1 MPRAKAPTPSAPE
14 NTEAQAAAT
23 PTEVQPLPMKLDVR
37 INSINPNGAIRATAS
52 VNMNDC
58 FAVKNV
64 KVMDGKNGMFVSMP
78 SYKSPTSG
86 EYREHCFPV
95 TKEFRDQLNNAV
107 IGAYQQALAQ
117 SQQTA
122 LQGIPQ
128 PEAQT
133 QTQDAPEA
141 EAPEQALQQQ
151 M

>member
-1 MPRAKAPTPSAPE
+1 MPRAKAPAPSVPE
-14 NTEAQAAAT
+14 NTEAQAAVT
-23 PTEVQPLPMKLDVR
+23 PTEAQPLPMKLDVR
-37 INSINPNGAIRATAS
+37 INSIKPNGAIRATAS

-58 FAVKNV
+58 FAVKNL

-78 SYKSPTSG
+78 SYKSPTTG

-128 PEAQT
+128 PEAPEQA
-133 QTQDAPEA
+133 APEQ
-141 EAPEQALQQQ
+141 EAPEQGLQQQ

>member
-1 MPRAKAPTPSAPE
+1 MPRAKAPAPSAPE
-14 NTEAQAAAT
+14 NTEAQAAT
-23 PTEVQPLPMKLDVR
+23 VIPTEAQPLPMKLDVR
-37 INSINPNGAIRATAS
+37 INSIKPNGSIRATAS

-58 FAVKNV
+58 FAVKNI

-78 SYKSPTSG
+78 SYKSPTTG
-86 EYREHCFPV
+86 EYKEHCFPV
-95 TKEFRDQLNNAV
+95 TKEFRDQLNSAV

-128 PEAQT
+128 PEAQD
-133 QTQDAPEA
+133 QTAPEP
-141 EAPEQALQQQ
+141 EAPQQVLSQQ

>member
-1 MPRAKAPTPSAPE
+1 MPRAKAPAPSAPE
-14 NTEAQAAAT
+14 NTEAQAAVT
-23 PTEVQPLPMKLDVR
+23 PPEAQPLPMKLDVR
-37 INSINPNGAIRATAS
+37 INSIKPNGAIRATAS
-52 VNMNDC
+52 INMNDC

-78 SYKSPTSG
+78 SYKSPTTG

-95 TKEFRDQLNNAV
+95 TREFRDQLGSAV

-128 PEAQT
+128 PEALQ
-133 QTQDAPEA
+133 QAAPEL
-141 EAPEQALQQQ
+141 EAPQQELSQQ